1 MIVRGVLEDFPK
13 LKIVASHGGGGIC
26 ETISRMDYAYEMQD
40 EAFFLGSYAPMKIK
54 HAPSHYLKMLYLDTV
69 TYNPPAVKMVLE
81 WMGPDRVLYGSDAPP
96 LTSLKPRAIK
106 LIQDLDIPAADKEKI
121 FWSNARR
128 LLKLELNGA
137 PMKTL
142 TLLFAAATAIALA
155 APSPASAQAYPSKP
169 IRVITANSAGG
180 TSDIFVRA
188 LGDELQ
194 KRLGQPIVVENR
206 SGGGMNI
213 AGRACAEAA
222 NDGYNICILP
232 NEVLTLNEF
241 TFKSIPYNPEKDFD
255 PITNCFINTQVLVVS
270 SALGV
275 NSLGEL
281 AALSKARPGTLSY
294 SVLAIPMQITFEN
307 WKKKT
312 GADIVS
318 VPSRGGSDMV
328 TGLLTGTMPIAIV
341 GLPNFIPHIR
351 SGAVK
356 AMAVDSEARSPLFP
370 DVPTLK
376 ELGFPNLAPVYFGFV
391 APTGTPKDMIHKL
404 HDEIVAIGNEPS
416 FRQKRLID
424 IGIVPVFD
432 TPGHFADYLKVQR
445 DNGRKLIQKS
455 GFQPR

>member
-1 MIVRGVLEDFPK
+1 MK
-13 LKIVASHGGGGIC
+13 LLA
-26 ETISRMDYAYEMQD
+26 
-40 EAFFLGSYAPMKIK
+40 
-54 HAPSHYLKMLYLDTV
+54 
-69 TYNPPAVKMVLE
+69 
-81 WMGPDRVLYGSDAPP
+81 
-96 LTSLKPRAIK
+96 TSLAI
-106 LIQDLDIPAADKEKI
+106 L
-121 FWSNARR
+121 
-128 LLKLELNGA
+128 G
-137 PMKTL
+137 
-142 TLLFAAATAIALA
+142 AIAVT
-155 APSPASAQAYPSKP
+155 PSPAGAQSWPSKP

-188 LGDELQ
+188 LGEELQ

-241 TFKSIPYNPEKDFD
+241 TFKSIPYNPEKDFE

-275 NSLGEL
+275 NSLDGL
-281 AALSKARPGTLSY
+281 AALSKAKPGTLSY

-312 GADIVS
+312 QADVVM

-328 TGLLTGTMPIAIV
+328 TGLLTGTVPVSIV
-341 GLPNFIPHIR
+341 GLPNFIQHIR
-351 SGAVK
+351 NGTVK
-356 AMAVDSEARSPLFP
+356 ALAVDSEQRSPLFP
-370 DVPTLK
+370 DVPTLR
-376 ELGFPNLAPVYFGFV
+376 ELGYPNLAPVYFGFV
-391 APTGTPKDMIHKL
+391 APAGTPKDIIKRL
-404 HDEIVAIGNEPS
+404 HDEIVTIGNEPS
-416 FRQKRLID
+416 FKQKRLID

-432 TPGHFADYLKVQR
+432 TTEHFAAYLKDQR
-445 DNGRKLIQKS
+445 DNGRKLISES

>member
-1 MIVRGVLEDFPK
+1 MKFLAISFTVL
-13 LKIVASHGGGGIC
+13 LAI
-26 ETISRMDYAYEMQD
+26 
-40 EAFFLGSYAPMKIK
+40 
-54 HAPSHYLKMLYLDTV
+54 
-69 TYNPPAVKMVLE
+69 
-81 WMGPDRVLYGSDAPP
+81 
-96 LTSLKPRAIK
+96 TSMSK
-106 LIQDLDIPAADKEKI
+106 AD
-121 FWSNARR
+121 S
-128 LLKLELNGA
+128 
-137 PMKTL
+137 
-142 TLLFAAATAIALA
+142 
-155 APSPASAQAYPSKP
+155 YPSKP

-188 LGDELQ
+188 LGEELQ

-222 NDGYNICILP
+222 NDGYNVCILP

-241 TFKSIPYNPEKDFD
+241 TFKSIPYNPVKDFE

-270 SALGV
+270 SALNV
-275 NSLGEL
+275 NSLAEL
-281 AALSKARPGTLSY
+281 AALSKAKPGTLSY

-307 WKKKT
+307 WKKAT

-328 TGLLTGTMPIAIV
+328 TGLLTGTTPIAIV
-341 GLPNFIPHIR
+341 GLPNFITHIR

-356 AMAVDSEARSPLFP
+356 ALAVDSEERSPLFP

-391 APTGTPKDMIHKL
+391 APTGTPKDVIQKL
-404 HDEIVAIGNEPS
+404 HDEIVAIGKEPE
-416 FRQKRLID
+416 FRKKRLID

-432 TPGHFADYLKVQR
+432 TPEQFGEYLKAQR
-445 DNGRKLIQKS
+445 AAGKKMVEES
-455 GFQPR
+455 GYQPR

>member
-1 MIVRGVLEDFPK
+1 MK
-13 LKIVASHGGGGIC
+13 LL
-26 ETISRMDYAYEMQD
+26 TI
-40 EAFFLGSYAPMKIK
+40 AFATFLA
-54 HAPSHYLKMLYLDTV
+54 
-69 TYNPPAVKMVLE
+69 
-81 WMGPDRVLYGSDAPP
+81 
-96 LTSLKPRAIK
+96 
-106 LIQDLDIPAADKEKI
+106 
-121 FWSNARR
+121 
-128 LLKLELNGA
+128 
-137 PMKTL
+137 
-142 TLLFAAATAIALA
+142 FAA
-155 APSPASAQAYPSKP
+155 SARAESYPTKP

-188 LGDELQ
+188 LGEELQ

-213 AGRACAEAA
+213 AGRACAEAP

-241 TFKSIPYNPEKDFD
+241 TFKSIPYNPIKDFE

-270 SALGV
+270 SALNV
-275 NSLGEL
+275 NSLAEL
-281 AALSKARPGTLSY
+281 AALSKAKPGTLSY

-307 WKKKT
+307 WKKAT

-328 TGLLTGTMPIAIV
+328 TGLLTGTTPIAIV
-341 GLPNFIPHIR
+341 GLPNFITHIR

-356 AMAVDSEARSPLFP
+356 ALAVDSEERSPLFP
-370 DVPTLK
+370 DVPALK

-391 APTGTPKDMIHKL
+391 APTGTPKDVIQKL
-404 HDEIVAIGNEPS
+404 HDEIVAIGNEPE
-416 FRQKRLID
+416 FRKKRLVD

-432 TPGHFADYLKVQR
+432 TPGHFGEYLKAQR
-445 DNGRKLIQKS
+445 AAGKKMIEES

>member
-1 MIVRGVLEDFPK
+1 MKTFIIL
-13 LKIVASHGGGGIC
+13 LMA
-26 ETISRMDYAYEMQD
+26 A
-40 EAFFLGSYAPMKIK
+40 API
-54 HAPSHYLKMLYLDTV
+54 AAANLS
-69 TYNPPAVKMVLE
+69 
-81 WMGPDRVLYGSDAPP
+81 
-96 LTSLKPRAIK
+96 
-106 LIQDLDIPAADKEKI
+106 PAA
-121 FWSNARR
+121 
-128 LLKLELNGA
+128 
-137 PMKTL
+137 
-142 TLLFAAATAIALA
+142 
-155 APSPASAQAYPSKP
+155 AQTYPSKP

-194 KRLGQPIVVENR
+194 KRLGQPIIVENR

-213 AGRACAEAA
+213 AGRACSEAP

-241 TFKSIPYNPEKDFD
+241 TFKSIPYNPAKDFD
-255 PITNCFINTQVLVVS
+255 PITNGFINTQVLVVS

-275 NSLGEL
+275 NSLAEL
-281 AALSKARPGTLSY
+281 AALSKAKPGTLSY
-294 SVLAIPMQITFEN
+294 SVLATPMQITFEN
-307 WKKKT
+307 WKKTT
-312 GADIVS
+312 GADIVM

-328 TGLLTGTMPIAIV
+328 TGLLTGTTPIAIV

-356 AMAVDSEARSPLFP
+356 AVAVDSEQRSPLFP

-391 APTGTPKDMIHKL
+391 APTGTSKDIIQKL
-404 HDEIVAIGNEPS
+404 HDEIVAIGNDPV

-432 TPGHFADYLKVQR
+432 TSQHFAEYLKTQR
-445 DNGRKLIQKS
+445 DNGRKLVQES